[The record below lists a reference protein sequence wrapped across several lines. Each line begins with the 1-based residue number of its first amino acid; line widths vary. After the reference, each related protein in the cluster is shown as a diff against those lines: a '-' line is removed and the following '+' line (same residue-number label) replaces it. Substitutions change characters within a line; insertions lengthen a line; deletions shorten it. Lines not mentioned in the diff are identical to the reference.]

1 MEPIILGEFNI
12 LPETLPAEGELN
24 LTLNPI
30 DMATYWRRCG
40 AVADFVANF
49 YHNTSALAD
58 EGNQNLVS
66 TVFNELI
73 ENATKYS
80 TKRDSEIKVNI
91 KLYNTIL
98 KMHVENECNQ
108 TNFNALTQG
117 VEKLLS
123 EGDLD
128 GLYIN
133 KMIAKSENSKDSG
146 IGLLMIIKD
155 YEIKIGLRITSIGNE
170 LYKVEVQAYYF
181 MESE

>member
-24 LTLNPI
+24 ISLNPI

-49 YHNTSALAD
+49 YHNTSTVVD
-58 EGNQNLVS
+58 EGNKNLVS

-98 KMHVENECNQ
+98 KMHIVNECNK
-108 TNFNALTQG
+108 TNYEALKNG
-117 VEKLLS
+117 VDKLLS

-133 KMIAKSENSKDSG
+133 KMIAKSENSKESG

-155 YEIKIGLRITSIGNE
+155 YDIKIGLRISDLGND

-181 MESE
+181 MEAE